1 MVCSEVKFNER
12 LAWNWCCG
20 VILVVALTLT
30 GCANGPTSPPLV
42 GAKKQAVEDLRKI
55 NLDANHALVEILWEF
70 GGNVVC
76 VNDTEIGRADSSRIV
91 ALVPLGRLWVTSSKG
106 WPSSCREKSL
116 LFPDQYSGNVKA
128 FYFDVNQSGHWI
140 WSVWAGKVGR
150 KPEWSEG
157 GSIQLTDKNYI
168 GSPREPRFGLIKD
181 FPVVGTYIHPSISVG
196 SLRSRSGAEAIEESN
211 SIDLDQAKQ
220 LCGEIGLTNGTE
232 EFGNCVIELLK

>member
-1 MVCSEVKFNER
+1 MIKLHKVRTAMFKVHR
-12 LAWNWCCG
+12 LLAWNCCWSL
-20 VILVVALTLT
+20 VLVVALT
-30 GCANGPTSPPLV
+30 GCASGPTSPPLV

-55 NLDANHALVEILWEF
+55 NLDANHALVEILWES

-106 WPSSCREKSL
+106 WLSSCREKSL
-116 LFPDQYSGNVKA
+116 LFPDQYSGNVEA

-157 GSIQLTDKNYI
+157 GSIQLT
-168 GSPREPRFGLIKD
+168 SPREPRFGLIKD

-196 SLRSRSGAEAIEESN
+196 TMSFRIIEESSN
-211 SIDLDQAKQ
+211 IDLDKAKQ
-220 LCGEIGLTNGTE
+220 LCGEIGLVNATE
-232 EFGNCVIELLK
+232 EFGNCVIELLE